1 LENSHR
7 LDFVKKNIILYI
19 QVFSNGE
26 LKDLKKVIFGYK
38 DLKNFRVLK
47 EKCFFLHFIV
57 FKSFGCGL
65 ADFGKIAPLR
75 RGFQFFFTPVSQA
88 KKNYM

>member
-7 LDFVKKNIILYI
+7 LDFVKKNIVLYI
-19 QVFSNGE
+19 QVFFNGE

-47 EKCFFLHFIV
+47 EKSFFLYFIV
-57 FKSFGCGL
+57 LKSFGCGL

-75 RGFQFFFTPVSQA
+75 RGFQFFFTPVSHA